1 MKPVMLVVAAAAA
14 GLAASRPVAPVAAA
28 APTVSLSARHAF
40 VMQDDAKAMYSEL
53 CKKCHGVLGNPP
65 QTMKKKYAKI
75 VSFDQKFLD
84 SHSEDSI
91 VTILT
96 KGKGE
101 DMESIKDKAS
111 KEQMKALAKYVREL
125 AAKPKPG
132 GD

>member
-1 MKPVMLVVAAAAA
+1 MRSIALLGAVFGAAAAIGA
-14 GLAASRPVAPVAAA
+14 TAPAPP
-28 APTVSLSARHAF
+28 APTTSLSVAHPARL
-40 VMQDDAKAMYSEL
+40 QDQDVKALYSDL
-53 CKKCHGVLGNPP
+53 CKKCHGVLGTPP

-75 VSFDQKFLD
+75 ATFDQKFLET
-84 SHSEDSI
+84 HTEDSI

-111 KEQMKALAKYVREL
+111 KEQMHALAKYVREL

-132 GD
+132 GT